1 MRERE
6 NKRISDRC
14 AADKIQQLCDA
25 IVSIL
30 TKISEECFKHFLES
44 MSQRIKEFLEA
55 TGI

>member
-6 NKRISDRC
+6 NKRISGRC